1 MAAVDPL
8 LGDGLNNQMPFGE
21 NNEGKE
27 QPQES
32 WAEAQVQ
39 ENSKEVEE
47 FDLELPDLA
56 SGSYAS
62 GKYVAYTIKMPSE
75 QLAALQ
81 SIWLELKRM
90 YGTNSPDKS
99 GMIQQA
105 VTEWLKEW
113 DGPDRKR
120 LLRELLEIRQ
130 ETRRRQ
136 YRK

>member
-1 MAAVDPL
+1 MAVDPL
-8 LGDGLNNQMPFGE
+8 SGLNNQMPFGDNDESQDAHEKWDVNAQPDEE
-21 NNEGKE
+21 N
-27 QPQES
+27 
-32 WAEAQVQ
+32 
-39 ENSKEVEE
+39 E
-47 FDLELPDLA
+47 FDLELPELA
-56 SGSYAS
+56 GGSYAS

-81 SIWLELKRM
+81 SIWLELKRA

-113 DGPDRKR
+113 DGPNRKR

>member
-1 MAAVDPL
+1 MAVDPL
-8 LGDGLNNQMPFGE
+8 TGLNNQMPFGDNDE
-21 NNEGKE
+21 ANEVHEKWA
-27 QPQES
+27 QNDA
-32 WAEAQVQ
+32 AEA
-39 ENSKEVEE
+39 ENE
-47 FDLELPDLA
+47 FDLELPELSA
-56 SGSYAS
+56 GSHAS
-62 GKYVAYTIKMPSE
+62 GKYIAYTIKMPSE

-81 SIWLELKRM
+81 SIWLELKRA

-113 DGPDRKR
+113 DGPNRKA

>member
-1 MAAVDPL
+1 MAVDPL
-8 LGDGLNNQMPFGE
+8 HGLNNQMPFADNE
-21 NNEGKE
+21 EGKE
-27 QPQES
+27 ES
-32 WAEAQVQ
+32 HEKWAE
-39 ENSKEVEE
+39 NE

-56 SGSYAS
+56 TGSYAS

-81 SIWLELKRM
+81 SIWLELKRA

-113 DGPDRKR
+113 DGPNRKR

>member
-1 MAAVDPL
+1 MAVDPL
-8 LGDGLNNQMPFGE
+8 HGLNNQMPFGD
-21 NNEGKE
+21 NDEGKE
-27 QPQES
+27 ETQEKWVDVHMAPNTEKDES
-32 WAEAQVQ
+32 
-39 ENSKEVEE
+39 E
-47 FDLELPDLA
+47 FDLELPELA
-56 SGSYAS
+56 GGSYAS

-81 SIWLELKRM
+81 SIWLELKRA

-105 VTEWLKEW
+105 VTEWLKDW
-113 DGPDRKR
+113 DGPNRKQ
-120 LLRELLEIRQ
+120 LLRDLLEIRQ